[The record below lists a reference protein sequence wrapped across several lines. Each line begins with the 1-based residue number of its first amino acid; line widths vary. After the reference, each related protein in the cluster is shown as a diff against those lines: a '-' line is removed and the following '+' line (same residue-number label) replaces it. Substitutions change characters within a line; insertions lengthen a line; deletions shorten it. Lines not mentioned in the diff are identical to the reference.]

1 MEFQLDPAS
10 STPLYK
16 QIVDQIRRRIA
27 QGVLRSGDRLPAV
40 RDLAVRS
47 RVNRNT
53 AARAFQELEA
63 AGIVRSRVG
72 QGTFVADGVDQL
84 PALGKQGLREA
95 AGRYRDEAKDWSVS
109 LEEALEAV
117 RDSWTENRKVGR
129 EGEEE

>member
-72 QGTFVADGVDQL
+72 QGTFVADGVEKL
-84 PALGKQGLREA
+84 PTLGKQGLKEA
-95 AGRYRDEAKDWSVS
+95 AGRFRDEAEDWSVS
-109 LEEALEAV
+109 LVEALEAV
-117 RDSWTENRKVGR
+117 RDSWAENRNVGR

>member
-10 STPLYK
+10 ATPLYK

-27 QGVLRSGDRLPAV
+27 QGVLRPGDRLPAV

-53 AARAFQELEA
+53 AARAFQALEA

-72 QGTFVADGVDQL
+72 QGTFVADGVDQI
-84 PALGKQGLREA
+84 PTLGKQDLREA

-109 LEEALEAV
+109 LEEALEAL
-117 RDSWTENRKVGR
+117 RDSWTENKNVGR